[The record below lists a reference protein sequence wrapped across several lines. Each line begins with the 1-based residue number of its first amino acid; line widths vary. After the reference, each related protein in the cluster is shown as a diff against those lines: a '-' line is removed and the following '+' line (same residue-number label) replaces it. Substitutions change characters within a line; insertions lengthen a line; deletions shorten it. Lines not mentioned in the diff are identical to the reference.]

1 MSENTEH
8 LMEERFAAYFASV
21 NHLSK
26 KIISDR
32 EQIKS
37 KYGESWYNLKEKE
50 RDEIFNNYL
59 INTVVGHQ
67 YDNYERQT
75 AFDIPETFP
84 KLVLQ
89 TGDRFTVDIGD
100 GENSVSVSKATGL
113 TWRDEH
119 SAPFSWKTASQMEL
133 SFCNEDDTAATRE
146 KSVKIKPTCEQLEE
160 CWQSS
165 NSDTHAVYVNP
176 NSSVDTSS
184 VNITSDL
191 LGQISASLAKPPPA
205 FVTENSSEL
214 LSEEF
219 LNNSEKSSQHSVS
232 FHPKKKKNQQIVR
245 KPQAPP
251 PAPPKQARSSVNV
264 LSIPEDSLRVD
275 DNAVEPDLQV
285 AKENNSISLIT
296 GFDFLDN
303 W

>member
-1 MSENTEH
+1 MSENTECV
-8 LMEERFAAYFASV
+8 MEKKFSAYFASV

-37 KYGESWYNLKEKE
+37 KYGESWYSLSEKE
-50 RDEIFNNYL
+50 RDEIFNNNL
-59 INTVVGHQ
+59 INAVVGHQ

-89 TGDRFTVDIGD
+89 TGDRLMVDVGD
-100 GENSVSVSKATGL
+100 GENSVSKATGL

-119 SAPFSWKTASQMEL
+119 SAPFSWKTASQIEL
-133 SFCNEDDTAATRE
+133 SFCDEDGTKASGE
-146 KSVKIKPTCEQLEE
+146 KKVKIKPTCEQLEE
-160 CWQSS
+160 CWQSNKS
-165 NSDTHAVYVNP
+165 ETVYVNP

-191 LGQISASLAKPPPA
+191 LGQISASLAKPRPFA
-205 FVTENSSEL
+205 TENSNEFVSKQS
-214 LSEEF
+214 LS
-219 LNNSEKSSQHSVS
+219 NPEKSQQLDTSSR
-232 FHPKKKKNQQIVR
+232 PLKKNDKHVKQVVR
-245 KPQAPP
+245 KPVAPP
-251 PAPPKQARSSVNV
+251 PAPPKQARSSTNV
-264 LSIPEDSLRVD
+264 ISAPGESLNVH
-275 DNAVEPDLQV
+275 DNAGKPELL
-285 AKENNSISLIT
+285 ASTESGNISIKT